1 MNLNYKKKDLI
12 KIIKARKKRN
22 YKFLFNECVELLGSV
37 VGKLQKQKNFDF
49 DECHADFL
57 DCSHTNECDH
67 LLKQQASK
75 QKG

>member
-1 MNLNYKKKDLI
+1 MNLNYKRKDLI

-37 VGKLQKQKNFDF
+37 VGELQKQKNFDF

-57 DCSHTNECDH
+57 DCSTSSQCDD
-67 LLKQQASK
+67 LLKEVK
-75 QKG
+75 

>member
-1 MNLNYKKKDLI
+1 
-12 KIIKARKKRN
+12 
-22 YKFLFNECVELLGSV
+22 V

-67 LLKQQASK
+67 LLKQQARNNE
-75 QKG
+75 